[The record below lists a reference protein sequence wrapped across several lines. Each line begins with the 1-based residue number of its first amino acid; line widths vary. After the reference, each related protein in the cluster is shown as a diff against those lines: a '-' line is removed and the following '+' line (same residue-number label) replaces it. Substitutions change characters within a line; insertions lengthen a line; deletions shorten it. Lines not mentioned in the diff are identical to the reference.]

1 MKKRYDFTW
10 LKNIIKQKRGWYIIS
25 VSAAILG
32 VFFAMAPYF
41 IIGNIMVNLLE
52 GVRDYSI
59 YLNLCLVIMIVW
71 IFRIL
76 FHNIST
82 FISHKI
88 TFAMLADIRKNLCE
102 KLYKLPLGYVKDIPS
117 GSLKNIIVERVDSM
131 EITLAHMIPELTANI
146 LGPVCI
152 VIYLFFLDWRMALA
166 SLITVPVG
174 IIAYMGM
181 FKNMD
186 ERYNNTIVK
195 TKGLNDTAVEYIN
208 GIEVIKVFGK
218 AQSSYDKFVLAAK
231 EGADCFIEWMRE
243 CIRYSATAMS
253 LLPATLVGILPIGVY
268 LYNKGSLLGPVFV
281 LIIILSFGIVAPLI
295 TCSAFAEDL
304 AKVGT
309 IMSEISSVMEEKD
322 MERPK
327 NSERKLVNA
336 NVELR
341 AVRFGYH
348 KKEVLHGIDMKIDDG
363 NVVALVGPSGSGK
376 STIAKLIAGLWD
388 TLEGNILIGGVNTKE
403 IPLDVQ
409 NKFIAYVSQDNYLF
423 DLSIR
428 ENIRLG
434 NPKASDKEV
443 EEIAKKSGCHD
454 FIMNLSDGYETVVGG
469 AGGHLSG
476 GERQRISIARA
487 MLKDAK
493 LIILDEATAYTD
505 PENEALIQSAVAK
518 LSKNK
523 TMIVIAHRL
532 STIKDVDKIYVIN
545 DGKVEAANT
554 HDELLKSSKLYKD
567 MWEAHIEVKDRA

>member
-41 IIGNIMVNLLE
+41 IIGNIMVNLLK

-71 IFRIL
+71 LFRIL

-146 LGPVCI
+146 LGPICI

-186 ERYNNTIVK
+186 ERYNNTIIK
-195 TKGLNDTAVEYIN
+195 TKVLNDTAVEYIN

-231 EGADCFIEWMRE
+231 EGADCFIEWMRS
-243 CIRYSATAMS
+243 CIWYSATAMS

-327 NSERKLVNA
+327 NSERELVNA

-348 KKEVLHGIDMKIDDG
+348 KKEVLHGIDMKIDEG

-388 TLEGNILIGGVNTKE
+388 TVEGNILIGGVNTKE

-518 LSKNK
+518 LSQNK

-554 HDELLKSSKLYKD
+554 HEELLKSSKLYKD

>member
-146 LGPVCI
+146 LGPICI

-195 TKGLNDTAVEYIN
+195 TKVLNDTAVEYIN

-327 NSERKLVNA
+327 NFEHKLGNA

-388 TLEGNILIGGVNTKE
+388 TVEGNILIGGVNTKE

-554 HDELLKSSKLYKD
+554 HEELLKSSKLYKD

>member
-52 GVRDYSI
+52 GVKDYSI

-71 IFRIL
+71 LFRIL

-88 TFAMLADIRKNLCE
+88 TFAMLGDIRKNLCE

-195 TKGLNDTAVEYIN
+195 TKVLNDTAVEYIN

-268 LYNKGSLLGPVFV
+268 LYNKGSLLGSVFV

-327 NSERKLVNA
+327 NFERKLVNA

-363 NVVALVGPSGSGK
+363 NVVALVGLSGSGK

-388 TLEGNILIGGVNTKE
+388 TGEGNILIGGVNTKE

>member
-195 TKGLNDTAVEYIN
+195 TKVLNDTAVEYIN

-545 DGKVEAANT
+545 DGKVETANT

>member
-52 GVRDYSI
+52 GVKDYSI

-146 LGPVCI
+146 LGPICI

-195 TKGLNDTAVEYIN
+195 TKVLNDTAVEYIN

-327 NSERKLVNA
+327 NFEHKLGNA

-388 TLEGNILIGGVNTKE
+388 TVEGNILIGGVNTKE

-554 HDELLKSSKLYKD
+554 HEELLKSSKLYKD

>member
-52 GVRDYSI
+52 GVKDYSI
-59 YLNLCLVIMIVW
+59 YLKLCLIIMIAW
-71 IFRIL
+71 LFRIL

-195 TKGLNDTAVEYIN
+195 TKVLNDTAVEYIN

-231 EGADCFIEWMRE
+231 EGADCFIEWMRS
-243 CIRYSATAMS
+243 CIWYSATAMS

-327 NSERKLVNA
+327 NFEHKLGNA

-388 TLEGNILIGGVNTKE
+388 TVEGNILIGGVNTKE

>member
-52 GVRDYSI
+52 GVKDYSI

-71 IFRIL
+71 LFRIL

-88 TFAMLADIRKNLCE
+88 TFAMLGDIRKNLCE

-195 TKGLNDTAVEYIN
+195 TKVLNDTAVEYIN

-231 EGADCFIEWMRE
+231 EGADCFIEWMRA
-243 CIRYSATAMS
+243 CIWYSSTAMS

-327 NSERKLVNA
+327 DFDRKLGNA
-336 NVELR
+336 DVELR

-518 LSKNK
+518 LSQNK

>member
-41 IIGNIMVNLLE
+41 IIGNIMVNLLK

-195 TKGLNDTAVEYIN
+195 TKVLNDTAVEYIN

-268 LYNKGSLLGPVFV
+268 LYNKGSLLGSVFV

-327 NSERKLVNA
+327 NSERELVNA

-388 TLEGNILIGGVNTKE
+388 TGEGNILIGGVNTKE

-518 LSKNK
+518 LSQNK

-554 HDELLKSSKLYKD
+554 HEELLKSSKLYKD

>member
-25 VSAAILG
+25 VSTAILG

-195 TKGLNDTAVEYIN
+195 TKVLNDTAVEYIN

-327 NSERKLVNA
+327 NSERELVNA

>member
-1 MKKRYDFTW
+1 MKKRYDFSW
-10 LKNIIKQKRGWYIIS
+10 LKGIIKKKTGWYIIS
-25 VSAAILG
+25 VGAAILG

-41 IIGNIMVNLLE
+41 VIGNIVVKLLD

-59 YLNLCLVIMIVW
+59 YLNLCLLIMLFW
-71 IFRIL
+71 ILRIA
-76 FHNIST
+76 FHNLST
-82 FISHKI
+82 LISHKI
-88 TFAMLADIRKNLCE
+88 TFEMLADIRKEICD
-102 KLYKLPLGYVKDIPS
+102 KLYRLPLGYVKDTPS

-131 EITLAHMIPELTANI
+131 EISLAHMIPELTANL

-166 SLITVPVG
+166 SLITIPVG
-174 IIAYMGM
+174 MIAYMGM

-195 TKGLNDTAVEYIN
+195 TKALNDTAVEYIN

-218 AQSSYDKFVLAAK
+218 AQSSYEKFVSAAK
-231 EGADCFIEWMRE
+231 EGADCFIEWMRS
-243 CIRYSATAMS
+243 CIWYSSVAMS
-253 LLPATLVGILPIGVY
+253 LLPSTLVGVLPIGVY
-268 LYNKGSLLGPVFV
+268 LYNKGSLNGAVFI
-281 LIIILSFGIVAPLI
+281 LIIILSFGVVAPLI
-295 TCSAFAEDL
+295 ACSAFGEDL

-309 IMSEISSVMEEKD
+309 IMSEVSSVLEEKD
-322 MERPK
+322 MERPESS
-327 NSERKLVNA
+327 NLELEDTDI
-336 NVELR
+336 ELR
-341 AVRFGYH
+341 NVHFAYH
-348 KKEVLHGIDMKIDDG
+348 KKEVLHGINMKIDAG
-363 NVVALVGPSGSGK
+363 SVVALVGPSGSGK

-388 TLEGNILIGGVNTKE
+388 VGKGDVLIGGVNTKD
-403 IPLDVQ
+403 IPLDIQ

-423 DLSIR
+423 DMSIR

-454 FIMNLSDGYETVVGG
+454 FIKALENGYDTMVGS

-476 GERQRISIARA
+476 GEKQRISIARA

-518 LSKNK
+518 LAYNK

-532 STIKDVDKIYVIN
+532 STIKDVDKIFVIN

-554 HDELLKSSKLYKD
+554 HDELLKTCELYKS

>member
-41 IIGNIMVNLLE
+41 IIGNIMVNLLK

-195 TKGLNDTAVEYIN
+195 TKVLNDTAVEYIN

-327 NSERKLVNA
+327 NSERELVNA

>member
-52 GVRDYSI
+52 GVKDYSI

-71 IFRIL
+71 LFRIL

-88 TFAMLADIRKNLCE
+88 TFAMLGDIRKNLCE

-231 EGADCFIEWMRE
+231 EGADCFIEWMRA
-243 CIRYSATAMS
+243 CIWYSSTAMS

-327 NSERKLVNA
+327 DFDRKLGNA
-336 NVELR
+336 DVELR

-388 TLEGNILIGGVNTKE
+388 AGDGNILIGGVNTKE

-518 LSKNK
+518 LSQNK

>member
-195 TKGLNDTAVEYIN
+195 TKVLNDTAVEYIN

>member
-41 IIGNIMVNLLE
+41 IIGNIMVNLLK

-195 TKGLNDTAVEYIN
+195 TKVLNDTAVEYIN

>member
-52 GVRDYSI
+52 GVKDYSI
-59 YLNLCLVIMIVW
+59 YLNLCLVITIVW
-71 IFRIL
+71 LFRIL

-88 TFAMLADIRKNLCE
+88 TFAMLGDIRKNLCE

-195 TKGLNDTAVEYIN
+195 TKVLNDTAVEYIN

-327 NSERKLVNA
+327 DFNRKLGNA
-336 NVELR
+336 DVELR

-388 TLEGNILIGGVNTKE
+388 TGEGNILIGGINTKE

>member
-52 GVRDYSI
+52 GVKDYSI
-59 YLNLCLVIMIVW
+59 YLNLCLVIMIAW
-71 IFRIL
+71 LFRIL

-88 TFAMLADIRKNLCE
+88 TFEMLADIRKNLCE

-195 TKGLNDTAVEYIN
+195 TKVLNDTAVEYIN

-327 NSERKLVNA
+327 NFERKLVNA

-388 TLEGNILIGGVNTKE
+388 TGEGNILIGGVNTKE

-518 LSKNK
+518 LSQNK

>member
-195 TKGLNDTAVEYIN
+195 TKVLNDTAVEYIN

-388 TLEGNILIGGVNTKE
+388 TGEGNILIGGVNTKE

>member
-52 GVRDYSI
+52 GVKDYSI
-59 YLNLCLVIMIVW
+59 YLKLCLVIMIAW
-71 IFRIL
+71 LFRIL

-146 LGPVCI
+146 LGPICI

-195 TKGLNDTAVEYIN
+195 TKVLNDTAVEYIN

-218 AQSSYDKFVLAAK
+218 AQSSYDKFVMAAK
-231 EGADCFIEWMRE
+231 EGADCFIEWMRS
-243 CIRYSATAMS
+243 CIWYSATAMS

-327 NSERKLVNA
+327 NFEHKLGNA

-388 TLEGNILIGGVNTKE
+388 TVEGNILIGGVNTKE

-545 DGKVEAANT
+545 DGKVEAADT
-554 HDELLKSSKLYKD
+554 HEELLKSCKLYKD

>member
-1 MKKRYDFTW
+1 
-10 LKNIIKQKRGWYIIS
+10 
-25 VSAAILG
+25 
-32 VFFAMAPYF
+32 
-41 IIGNIMVNLLE
+41 
-52 GVRDYSI
+52 
-59 YLNLCLVIMIVW
+59 
-71 IFRIL
+71 
-76 FHNIST
+76 
-82 FISHKI
+82 
-88 TFAMLADIRKNLCE
+88 
-102 KLYKLPLGYVKDIPS
+102 
-117 GSLKNIIVERVDSM
+117 
-131 EITLAHMIPELTANI
+131 
-146 LGPVCI
+146 
-152 VIYLFFLDWRMALA
+152 
-166 SLITVPVG
+166 
-174 IIAYMGM
+174 
-181 FKNMD
+181 
-186 ERYNNTIVK
+186 
-195 TKGLNDTAVEYIN
+195 
-208 GIEVIKVFGK
+208 
-218 AQSSYDKFVLAAK
+218 
-231 EGADCFIEWMRE
+231 
-243 CIRYSATAMS
+243 
-253 LLPATLVGILPIGVY
+253 
-268 LYNKGSLLGPVFV
+268 
-281 LIIILSFGIVAPLI
+281 
-295 TCSAFAEDL
+295 
-304 AKVGT
+304 
-309 IMSEISSVMEEKD
+309 
-322 MERPK
+322 
-327 NSERKLVNA
+327 
-336 NVELR
+336 
-341 AVRFGYH
+341 
-348 KKEVLHGIDMKIDDG
+348 MKIDDG

-388 TLEGNILIGGVNTKE
+388 TGEGNILIGGVNTKE

-518 LSKNK
+518 LSQNK

>member
-195 TKGLNDTAVEYIN
+195 TKVLNDTAVEYIN

-554 HDELLKSSKLYKD
+554 HEELLKSSKLYKD

>member
-195 TKGLNDTAVEYIN
+195 TKVLNDTAVEYIN

-409 NKFIAYVSQDNYLF
+409 NKLIAYVSQDNYLF

>member
-195 TKGLNDTAVEYIN
+195 TKVLNDTAVEYIN

-348 KKEVLHGIDMKIDDG
+348 KKEVLPGIDMKIDDG

-428 ENIRLG
+428 ENIRIG

-567 MWEAHIEVKDRA
+567 MWEAHIKVKDRA

>member
-52 GVRDYSI
+52 GVKDYSI

-71 IFRIL
+71 LFRIL

-88 TFAMLADIRKNLCE
+88 TFAMLGDIRKNLCE

-146 LGPVCI
+146 LGPVYI

-195 TKGLNDTAVEYIN
+195 TKVLNDTAVEYIN

-231 EGADCFIEWMRE
+231 EGADCFIEWMRA
-243 CIRYSATAMS
+243 CIWYSSTAMS

-327 NSERKLVNA
+327 DFDRKLGNA
-336 NVELR
+336 DVELR

-388 TLEGNILIGGVNTKE
+388 AGEGNILIGGINTKE

-518 LSKNK
+518 LSQNK

>member
-52 GVRDYSI
+52 GVKDYSI

-71 IFRIL
+71 LFRIL

-88 TFAMLADIRKNLCE
+88 TFAMLGDIRKNLCE

-327 NSERKLVNA
+327 DFNRKLGNA
-336 NVELR
+336 DVELR

-388 TLEGNILIGGVNTKE
+388 AGEGNILIGGVNTKE

-518 LSKNK
+518 LSQNK

>member
-52 GVRDYSI
+52 GVKDYSI

-71 IFRIL
+71 LFRIL

-88 TFAMLADIRKNLCE
+88 TFAMLGDIRKNLCE

-231 EGADCFIEWMRE
+231 EGADCFIEWMRA
-243 CIRYSATAMS
+243 CIWYSSTAMS

-327 NSERKLVNA
+327 DFDRKLGNA
-336 NVELR
+336 DVELR

-348 KKEVLHGIDMKIDDG
+348 KKEVLHGIDMKIGDG

-388 TLEGNILIGGVNTKE
+388 AGDGNILIGGVNTKE

-518 LSKNK
+518 LSQNK

>member
-10 LKNIIKQKRGWYIIS
+10 LKNIIKQKRGWYIMS

-41 IIGNIMVNLLE
+41 IIGNIMVNLLK

-146 LGPVCI
+146 LGPVYI

-195 TKGLNDTAVEYIN
+195 TKVLNDTAVEYIN

-231 EGADCFIEWMRE
+231 EGADCFIEWMRA
-243 CIRYSATAMS
+243 CIWYSSTAMS

-327 NSERKLVNA
+327 NSERELVNA

>member
-52 GVRDYSI
+52 GVKDYSI

-71 IFRIL
+71 LFRIL

-88 TFAMLADIRKNLCE
+88 TFAMLGDIRKNLCE

-195 TKGLNDTAVEYIN
+195 TKVLNDTAVEYIN

-231 EGADCFIEWMRE
+231 EGADCFIEWMRA
-243 CIRYSATAMS
+243 CIWYSSTAMS

-327 NSERKLVNA
+327 DFNRKLGNA
-336 NVELR
+336 DVELR

-388 TLEGNILIGGVNTKE
+388 TGEGNILIGGVNTKE

-518 LSKNK
+518 LSQNK

>member
-52 GVRDYSI
+52 GVKDYSI
-59 YLNLCLVIMIVW
+59 YLNLCLVIMIAW
-71 IFRIL
+71 LFRIL

-88 TFAMLADIRKNLCE
+88 TFEMLADIRKNLCE

-195 TKGLNDTAVEYIN
+195 TKVLNDTAVEYIN

-327 NSERKLVNA
+327 NFERKLVNA

-388 TLEGNILIGGVNTKE
+388 TGEGNILIGGVNTKE

-518 LSKNK
+518 LSQNK

-554 HDELLKSSKLYKD
+554 HEELLKSSKLYKD

>member
-195 TKGLNDTAVEYIN
+195 TKVLNDTAVEYIN

-327 NSERKLVNA
+327 DFDRKLGNA
-336 NVELR
+336 DVELR

-388 TLEGNILIGGVNTKE
+388 AGDGNILIGGVNTKE

-518 LSKNK
+518 LSQNK

-545 DGKVEAANT
+545 DGKVETANT

>member
-195 TKGLNDTAVEYIN
+195 TKVLNDTAVEYIN

-253 LLPATLVGILPIGVY
+253 LLPATLAGILPIGVY

-388 TLEGNILIGGVNTKE
+388 TLEGNILIGGVNIKE

>member
-52 GVRDYSI
+52 GVKDYSI
-59 YLNLCLVIMIVW
+59 YLKLCLIIMIAW
-71 IFRIL
+71 LFRIL

-195 TKGLNDTAVEYIN
+195 TKVLNDTAVEYIN

-231 EGADCFIEWMRE
+231 EGADCFIEWMRS

-327 NSERKLVNA
+327 NFEHKLGNA

-388 TLEGNILIGGVNTKE
+388 TVEGNILIGGVNTKE

-518 LSKNK
+518 LSQNK

-545 DGKVEAANT
+545 DGKVEAADT
-554 HDELLKSSKLYKD
+554 HKELLKSCKLYKD

>member
-195 TKGLNDTAVEYIN
+195 TKVLNDTAVEYIN

-231 EGADCFIEWMRE
+231 EGADCFIEWMRS
-243 CIRYSATAMS
+243 CIWYSATAMS

-545 DGKVEAANT
+545 DGKVETANT

>member
-195 TKGLNDTAVEYIN
+195 TKVLNDTAVEYIN

-327 NSERKLVNA
+327 NFERKLVNA

>member
-52 GVRDYSI
+52 GVKDYSI

-71 IFRIL
+71 LFRIL

-88 TFAMLADIRKNLCE
+88 TFAMLGDIRKNLCE

-231 EGADCFIEWMRE
+231 EGADCFIEWMRA
-243 CIRYSATAMS
+243 CIWYSSTAMS

-327 NSERKLVNA
+327 NSERELVNA

-341 AVRFGYH
+341 AVRFGDH

-388 TLEGNILIGGVNTKE
+388 AGDGNILIGGVNTKE

-518 LSKNK
+518 LSQNK

>member
-10 LKNIIKQKRGWYIIS
+10 LKNIIKQKRGWYIMS

-52 GVRDYSI
+52 GVKDYSI

-71 IFRIL
+71 LFRIL

-88 TFAMLADIRKNLCE
+88 TFAMLGDIRKNLCE

-146 LGPVCI
+146 LGPICI

-195 TKGLNDTAVEYIN
+195 TKVLNDTAVEYIN

-268 LYNKGSLLGPVFV
+268 LYNKGSLLGSVFV

-327 NSERKLVNA
+327 DFNRKLGNA
-336 NVELR
+336 DVELR

>member
-195 TKGLNDTAVEYIN
+195 TKVLNDTAVEYIN

-218 AQSSYDKFVLAAK
+218 AQSSYDKFVMAAK
-231 EGADCFIEWMRE
+231 EGADCFIEWMRS
-243 CIRYSATAMS
+243 CIWYSATAMS

-388 TLEGNILIGGVNTKE
+388 TVEGNILIGGVNTKE

-518 LSKNK
+518 LSRNK

>member
-195 TKGLNDTAVEYIN
+195 TKVLNDTAVEYIN

-327 NSERKLVNA
+327 NFEHKLGNA

-348 KKEVLHGIDMKIDDG
+348 KKEVLHGIDMKIDEG

-554 HDELLKSSKLYKD
+554 HEELLKSSKLYKD

>member
-10 LKNIIKQKRGWYIIS
+10 LKNIIKQKRGWYIMS

-52 GVRDYSI
+52 GVKDYSI

-71 IFRIL
+71 LFRIL

-88 TFAMLADIRKNLCE
+88 TFAMLGDIRKNLCE

-195 TKGLNDTAVEYIN
+195 TKVLNDTAVEYIN

-231 EGADCFIEWMRE
+231 EGADCFIEWMRA
-243 CIRYSATAMS
+243 CIWYSSTAMS

-327 NSERKLVNA
+327 DFNRKLGNA
-336 NVELR
+336 DVELR

-388 TLEGNILIGGVNTKE
+388 TGEGNILIGGINTKE

-423 DLSIR
+423 DLNIR

-518 LSKNK
+518 LSQNK